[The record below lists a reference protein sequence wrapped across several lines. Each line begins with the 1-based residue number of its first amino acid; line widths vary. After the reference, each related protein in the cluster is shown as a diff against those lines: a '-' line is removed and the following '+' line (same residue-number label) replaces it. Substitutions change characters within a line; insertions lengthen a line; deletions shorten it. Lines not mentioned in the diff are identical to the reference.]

1 MPRPLGLI
9 ERVKRLSHLTPHLDH
24 NIEHLRVMLLEFGPG
39 KWIEIVDP
47 KIGLGAFRKI
57 LLVIRQRVVPYLAP
71 CVKKDVLVNTL
82 SLHVVIGGK
91 NIPILK
97 GEDLIMVSMGKFVQ
111 NHIWMLSPSMTV
123 DESFSSRY
131 VNMLL
136 QPRVMTVCH
145 QPTLG
150 WMVLHGSEPMRAV
163 EDNG

>member
-1 MPRPLGLI
+1 MVG
-9 ERVKRLSHLTPHLDH
+9 
-24 NIEHLRVMLLEFGPG
+24 M
-39 KWIEIVDP
+39 
-47 KIGLGAFRKI
+47 
-57 LLVIRQRVVPYLAP
+57 
-71 CVKKDVLVNTL
+71 
-82 SLHVVIGGK
+82 
-91 NIPILK
+91 
-97 GEDLIMVSMGKFVQ
+97 GEFVQ